1 MSPAAPRLPSGSGSD
16 QLKVDWGVLSPELP
30 RAQEGDK
37 RGTPAAGNRLG
48 SAGVVG
54 RNADPGIGG
63 ASTPVL
69 PQERP
74 QRARPS
80 AVHRSAGRRCCR
92 PTRPGIRKPPH
103 RADDRPVSETAP
115 PANATAMLP
124 GLADLW
130 RMPHGRRK
138 SISLSRD
145 LRGGQCS
152 ITNDYRT
159 QSAKQGCA
167 RELVG
172 PACPLTLISAPGH
185 MQCGHE

>member
-1 MSPAAPRLPSGSGSD
+1 MHEPRRSPASVGSGSD
-16 QLKVDWGVLSPELP
+16 QLKVDWGVLSPEPP

-80 AVHRSAGRRCCR
+80 AVTAPQAGRVAGPPSLGTRNP
-92 PTRPGIRKPPH
+92 PT
-103 RADDRPVSETAP
+103 A
-115 PANATAMLP
+115 
-124 GLADLW
+124 
-130 RMPHGRRK
+130 
-138 SISLSRD
+138 
-145 LRGGQCS
+145 
-152 ITNDYRT
+152 
-159 QSAKQGCA
+159 
-167 RELVG
+167 
-172 PACPLTLISAPGH
+172 
-185 MQCGHE
+185 